1 MKKKILENSSSITI
15 FAIMTSNSIEI
26 SKQFFL
32 YVINSKELMHI
43 NLVKQKNTIFY
54 IKSQSIKHR
63 DFVIPSYNIMSL
75 NSQKTSESLI
85 ITLMRLYR

>member
-43 NLVKQKNTIFY
+43 NLVKQKFFY